1 MRNMIF
7 AAVLATSALLATGH
21 AHAASATPSAT
32 PRATPGAVSQAEPAN
47 PLVEQ
52 VYWVR
57 YYYRTYVRTCGWVPT
72 VYGPMRV
79 CN

>member
-1 MRNMIF
+1 MRNFIF
-7 AAVLATSALLATGH
+7 AAVLAGSSLLSLGAPTQ
-21 AHAASATPSAT
+21 AHAASAAP
-32 PRATPGAVSQAEPAN
+32 AVITQAEPAN

-57 YYYRTYVRTCGWVPT
+57 YYYRTYSYVRTCGWVAT
-72 VYGPMRV
+72 VYGPVRV

>member
-1 MRNMIF
+1 MRNVIF
-7 AAVLATSALLATGH
+7 AAVLATSALLATGATSH
-21 AHAASATPSAT
+21 AHAASAAPA
-32 PRATPGAVSQAEPAN
+32 AVTQAEPTN

-57 YYYRTYVRTCGWVPT
+57 YYYRTYTYVRTCGWVAT
-72 VYGPMRV
+72 IYGPVRV